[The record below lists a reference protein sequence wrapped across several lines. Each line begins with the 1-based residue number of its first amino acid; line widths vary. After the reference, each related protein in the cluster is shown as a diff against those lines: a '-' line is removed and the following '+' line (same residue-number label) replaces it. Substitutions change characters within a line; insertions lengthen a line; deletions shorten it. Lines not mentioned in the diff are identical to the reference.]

1 MFETTEIESVTILKM
16 SHGKVNAMDVEFA
29 DGLRHQLE
37 QLERSDVGAV
47 VLTSATRVF
56 SAGVDLRRFIDEDD
70 SYVDPFI
77 ESLDACFKS
86 LFQFPKPLVAAINGH
101 AVAGGCVMASA
112 CDYRAI
118 APRTRIGVPEMRV
131 GVAFPP
137 VALETMRLVA
147 APQAFQTM
155 INIGATYRDDE
166 AVRVGLADELVAAEE
181 LLEKAIATAEQL
193 MAIPAEVFRI
203 TKQNVRLPAT
213 RNVVEADSRWG
224 DQIAAIWKS
233 EENRTV
239 ISEYVNKKL

>member
-1 MFETTEIESVTILKM
+1 MFETTEIDSITILKM
-16 SHGKVNAMDVEFA
+16 QHGKVNAMDVEFA
-29 DGLRHQLE
+29 NGLRQELKRI
-37 QLERSDVGAV
+37 ERSNSGAV

-70 SYVDPFI
+70 AYVDPFI

-112 CDYRAI
+112 CDYRML

-147 APQAFQTM
+147 APQAFQT
-155 INIGATYRDDE
+155 IRDDE
-166 AVRVGLADELVAAEE
+166 AVRVGLADELGSSDV
-181 LLEKAIATAEQL
+181 LLDTAIATAKKL
-193 MAIPAEVFRI
+193 MAIPSEVFSI
-203 TKQNVRLPAT
+203 TKQNVRLPAM
-213 RNVVEADSRWG
+213 RNIAEADAQLG
-224 DQIAAIWKS
+224 AQIAALWKS
-233 EENRTV
+233 EKIREV
-239 ISEYVNKKL
+239 IAEYVDKKL

>member
-1 MFETTEIESVTILKM
+1 MFETTEIDSITILKM
-16 SHGKVNAMDVEFA
+16 QHGKVNAMDVEFA
-29 DGLRHQLE
+29 NGLRQELKRI
-37 QLERSDVGAV
+37 ERSNSGAV

-70 SYVDPFI
+70 AYVDPFI

-112 CDYRAI
+112 CDYRML

-155 INIGATYRDDE
+155 INVGATFRDDE
-166 AVRVGLADELVAAEE
+166 AVRVGLADELVSSDV
-181 LLEKAIATAEQL
+181 LLDTAIATAKKL
-193 MAIPAEVFRI
+193 MAIPSEVFSI
-203 TKQNVRLPAT
+203 TKQNVRLPAM
-213 RNVVEADSRWG
+213 RNIAEADAQLG
-224 DQIAAIWKS
+224 AQIAALWKS
-233 EENRTV
+233 EKIREV
-239 ISEYVNKKL
+239 IAEYVDKKL